1 MARYDLLRSVRVAWV
16 VVLALLCSA
25 IAWYRPAAEEPP
37 ADPAAF
43 TRWAREHAR
52 AIAGSARTAPAMTGL
67 LEGARSVVGM
77 SIPPTA
83 RVSKRRTS
91 GRRIEIHVSQAM
103 GQAALE
109 QVYEL
114 AAATGAVV
122 VFRGVPENA
131 TLGDVARRLRD
142 VVSDMSP
149 PPAIELDPT
158 RFRKFGTKSVPRL
171 LLTDGDR
178 LLATASGTTD
188 VAWFEQ
194 RLRDGAAGDL
204 GVFGS
209 TTIVV
214 ERDLIEVMQ
223 ERAAAYDFAAAKEQ
237 ALARFWERARF
248 FELPRAEVDRVRY
261 IDPTVMLR
269 EDIRLPDGT
278 PVAAAGTRVNP
289 LEHLPFTQRLIVFD
303 ARDPDQVAF
312 AARSASEVE
321 GKRRVT
327 LISTGLDRRDGWA
340 SLREVQN
347 RLRGP
352 VYLLPNDLAARL
364 RIKRVPSVVEAD
376 GARLRIEEVAVA
388 GRKG

>member
-1 MARYDLLRSVRVAWV
+1 MAHCDRPRNFRV
-16 VVLALLCSA
+16 VVGIVLGAFCSA
-25 IAWYRPAAEEPP
+25 FAWQQPAADEPP
-37 ADPAAF
+37 ADAAAF
-43 TRWAREHAR
+43 ARWAREQAQGITEAAGTVPGMSGFPGGGL
-52 AIAGSARTAPAMTGL
+52 AIMRTGTPPAPAT
-67 LEGARSVVGM
+67 S
-77 SIPPTA
+77 SQ
-83 RVSKRRTS
+83 RRRD
-91 GRRIEIHVSQAM
+91 RRIEIHVSEAM
-103 GQAALE
+103 GQVALE
-109 QVYEL
+109 RIYEL

-122 VFRGVPENA
+122 VFRGVPEGA

-142 VVSDMSP
+142 IVSDMSP

-158 RFRKFGTKSVPRL
+158 RFRKFGTESVPRL

-188 VAWFEQ
+188 VAWFQQ
-194 RLRDGAAGDL
+194 RLRDGAVGNL

-209 TTIVV
+209 TTVVV

-237 ALARFWERARF
+237 ALSRFWERARF
-248 FELPRAEVDRVRY
+248 FELPKAEVDRVRY
-261 IDPTVMLR
+261 IDPSVTLR

-289 LEHLPFTQRLIVFD
+289 LEHLPFTQRLIIFD

-312 AARSASEVE
+312 AARSAGEVE

-340 SLREVQN
+340 SLREVQD

-364 RIKRVPSVVEAD
+364 KIKRVPSVVEGE
-376 GARLRIEEVAVA
+376 GARLRVEEVAVA
-388 GRKG
+388 RRRG